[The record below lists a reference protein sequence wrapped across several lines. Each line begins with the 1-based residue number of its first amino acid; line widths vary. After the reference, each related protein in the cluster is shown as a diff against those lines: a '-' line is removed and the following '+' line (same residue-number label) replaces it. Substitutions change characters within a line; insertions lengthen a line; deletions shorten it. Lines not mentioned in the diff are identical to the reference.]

1 MSTSRIAALALAGV
15 LCAANAL
22 SLAAQDSAACVACR
36 PNHVDGPPSEFA
48 LRSAG
53 VFSIIQNRPAGQF
66 GDNIGLGYGGNAA
79 YLFSLDR
86 EGILALRADLGFID
100 YGSESKRFP
109 LLDGRVQVKVS
120 TNNYIVPISIGP
132 QLTWPSGSVRPYV
145 NAGFGEQF
153 FFTQSSIAGTD
164 DSGLSTTNQHDHT
177 KSWIAGGGV
186 YLPVYSRKVKVML
199 DAGVQYYAGGHAQ
212 YLRPGSIT
220 DLGNGQILVTPLE
233 SDTHMLV
240 VRLGVRVG
248 AQRQ

>member
-1 MSTSRIAALALAGV
+1 MSTSRFAAVALACSLG
-15 LCAANAL
+15 AANTV
-22 SLAAQDSAACVACR
+22 SLAAQDTATCACR
-36 PNHVDGPPSEFA
+36 RTHFDGPPSECA

-53 VFSIIQNRPAGQF
+53 SFSIIQNRPAGQF

-86 EGILALRADLGFID
+86 DGILALRADVGFID
-100 YGSESKRFP
+100 YGNESKRFP
-109 LLDGRVQVKVS
+109 ILDGRVQVKVS

-132 QLTWPSGSVRPYV
+132 QLTWPGGSVRPYV

-153 FFTQSSIAGTD
+153 FFTQSSIDGTN

-186 YLPVYSRKVKVML
+186 YVPVYSRKVNVML
-199 DAGVQYYAGGHAQ
+199 DVGAQYYMGGHAQ
-212 YLRPGSIT
+212 YLGPGGIT
-220 DLGNGQILVTPLE
+220 DLPNGQILVTPME

-248 AQRQ
+248 AQRR

>member
-1 MSTSRIAALALAGV
+1 MSTPSLAALALA
-15 LCAANAL
+15 CAL
-22 SLAAQDSAACVACR
+22 SVGNAVSLAGQDTATCVCH
-36 PNHVDGPPSEFA
+36 PTHVDGPPSELA

-53 VFSIIQNRPAGQF
+53 SFSIIQNRPAGQF

-86 EGILALRADLGFID
+86 DGILALRADVGFID

-120 TNNYIVPISIGP
+120 TNNYIVPISFGP

-153 FFTQSSIAGTD
+153 FFTQSSIDGTD

-186 YLPVYSRKVKVML
+186 YVPVYSRKVNLML

-212 YLRPGSIT
+212 YLRPGGIT
-220 DLGNGQILVTPLE
+220 DLPNGQILVTPLE

-240 VRLGVRVG
+240 VRLGVRVA
-248 AQRQ
+248 AQRR